1 MKQSE
6 RLRSFESFMKQSSSV
21 QSENRTEN
29 PKYEK
34 IQPKYAVNTRMK
46 RWLVFN
52 GAAAAGISARLVVV
66 RFINKKFKLCS
77 FVCKVPVRIF
87 LTHIKVEINLQ

>member
-21 QSENRTEN
+21 QSENRT
-29 PKYEK
+29 EK